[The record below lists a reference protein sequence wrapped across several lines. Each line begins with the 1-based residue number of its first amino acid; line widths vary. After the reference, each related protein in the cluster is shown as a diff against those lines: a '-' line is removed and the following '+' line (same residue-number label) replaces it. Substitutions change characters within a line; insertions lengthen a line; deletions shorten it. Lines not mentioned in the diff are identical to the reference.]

1 MKTRMFGWLTIFRL
15 GLVQASLGAIVVLT
29 TSTLNRVMV
38 VELSLPALL
47 PGVLVGIHYAL
58 QVLRPRLGYGSDVL
72 GRRTPWILGGMAL
85 LSLGGALAALS
96 TALMDG
102 YFGYG
107 VMTAIVA
114 FTLIGVGVGCAGTT
128 LLVLLA
134 KRVDPVRRAGAA
146 TVVWLMMIFGFIV
159 TTAVAG
165 HLLDPYSPARLV
177 SVVGGISVLAFIVS
191 ALALWGVEAQ
201 GSPAAA
207 PMQPATPAQPGQFAS
222 ALAEVWRETDSRR
235 FAIFVFVS
243 MLAYSAQDL
252 ILEPF
257 AGEVF
262 GMTPGESTKL
272 ASVQH
277 SGVFVGM
284 ILVALASRAGLGS
297 TLRPWIVGGCIASG
311 LALIGLGVASF
322 VGPSWPLRSWVC
334 ALGFANGVYA
344 VAAIGSMMGRA
355 DEGAERREG
364 VRLGL
369 WGAAQALAFGLGSFI
384 GTAASDVAQALLG
397 SPVVA
402 YAAVFAIE
410 GLCFIAAAALAVQ
423 LKNPAAVADPGPA
436 SRVSVHEDKL
446 LAGDLARTV
455 IQ

>member
-1 MKTRMFGWLTIFRL
+1 MSQRTFGWPSIFRL

-47 PGVLVGIHYAL
+47 PGLLVGIHYAL

-72 GRRTPWILGGMAL
+72 GRRTPWILGGMAM
-85 LSLGGALAALS
+85 LSAGGTLAAVA
-96 TALMDG
+96 TALMAG
-102 YFGYG
+102 SFALG
-107 VMTAIVA
+107 VAAAVLA
-114 FTLIGVGVGCAGTT
+114 FALIGVGVGCAGTT

-134 KRVDPVRRAGAA
+134 KRVDPIRRAGAA

-177 SVVGGISVLAFIVS
+177 AVVGGISTLAFVVS
-191 ALALWGVEAQ
+191 ALALWRVEGNVMHEAQ
-201 GSPAAA
+201 AAQAAPAA
-207 PMQPATPAQPGQFAS
+207 PGQFAKV
-222 ALAEVWRETDSRR
+222 LAEVWHEPGSRR

-257 AGEVF
+257 AGAVF

-272 ASVQH
+272 SSFQH
-277 SGVFVGM
+277 TGVLVGM
-284 ILVALASRAGLGS
+284 ILVALASRAGVGAS
-297 TLRPWIVGGCIASG
+297 LRPWIIGGCIGSG
-311 LALIGLGVASF
+311 LALIGLGVASL
-322 VGPSWPLRSWVC
+322 VGPDWPLRPWVC
-334 ALGFANGVYA
+334 VLGFANGVYA
-344 VAAIGSMMGRA
+344 VAAIGSMMARA
-355 DEGAERREG
+355 DEGVERREG

-384 GTAASDVAQALLG
+384 GTAASDVAQALVG
-397 SPVVA
+397 SPVLA
-402 YAAVFAIE
+402 YALVFATE
-410 GLCFIAAAALAVQ
+410 GLCFLAAAVLAVQ
-423 LKNPAAVADPGPA
+423 LRGPA
-436 SRVSVHEDKL
+436 VEFDGPRRHQRATQGDPL
-446 LAGDLARTV
+446 LSSKLARTV
-455 IQ
+455 TR

>member
-1 MKTRMFGWLTIFRL
+1 MNPRMFGWPTIFRL

-47 PGVLVGIHYAL
+47 PGLLVGIHYAL

-85 LSLGGALAALS
+85 LAAGGALAAVA
-96 TALMDG
+96 TALMG
-102 YFGYG
+102 SHFTLG
-107 VMTAIVA
+107 VAAAVLA

-134 KRVDPVRRAGAA
+134 KRVDPIRRAGAA
-146 TVVWLMMIFGFIV
+146 TVVWLMMIFGFII

-177 SVVGGISVLAFIVS
+177 GVVGGISVIAFVVS
-191 ALALWGVEAQ
+191 ALALWRVEDHAPLV
-201 GSPAAA
+201 STVTDAPHAA
-207 PMQPATPAQPGQFAS
+207 PGQFKQAV
-222 ALAEVWRETDSRR
+222 AEVWREPGSRR
-235 FAIFVFVS
+235 FAVFIFVS

-257 AGEVF
+257 AGAVF

-277 SGVFVGM
+277 SGVLVGM
-284 ILVALASRAGLGS
+284 ILVALASRAGLGAS
-297 TLRPWIVGGCIASG
+297 LRPWIIGGCIGSG

-344 VAAIGSMMGRA
+344 VAAIGSMMARA
-355 DEGAERREG
+355 DQGTERREG

-384 GTAASDVAQALLG
+384 GTAASDLAQALLG
-397 SPVVA
+397 SSIVA
-402 YAAVFAIE
+402 YATVFTVE
-410 GLCFIAAAALAVQ
+410 GLCFLVAAVLAVK
-423 LKNPAAVADPGPA
+423 LHGAAVAF
-436 SRVSVHEDKL
+436 EDTRKPRAMAREDQL
-446 LAGDLARTV
+446 LAGKLAQTV
-455 IQ
+455 TQ